1 MALHEGAPCKPKQV
15 PSQPLAFQ
23 TVIVFHP
30 GYSPPIPMFTIPAY
44 ADGSGGY
51 GVPYLAV
58 LEACRILAQ
67 NLGGT
72 LRQLN
77 SAVDIQPVSP
87 SSSRLQLKPGWYTYN
102 VAKEH
107 GQRYPIC
114 TTFRAWAPPATLP
127 PTWTGPAMGAARK
140 VVVPPSTTSSA
151 FSEVITTFDR
161 RCAVTGNTSRLECCR
176 LVPSSEAPWWRH
188 HAMGPKINDI
198 SGLPTSPA
206 NCLAL
211 RADLTTAGL
220 DSGHFVFAPYGDGA
234 NEAAVVCLCLTRWVA
249 DFAADYHLRAVTL
262 PERIHP
268 WTTFVRFAWGVFKAS
283 EDILGEFRRHHD
295 GPAVVLVPRRLVE
308 PTSSSSKRKPG
319 DEDEDEDDDN
329 DEGERRESKI
339 RRVVEDD
346 GDSAQEQESSDEEV
360 PVPFDLCH
368 PTARDLAAAERI
380 DAALHERPL
389 APYEEASGMYP
400 GYSRFLRLADE
411 YKKSHP
417 AVSALGEARVAR
429 VGEGEGGYDV

>member
-1 MALHEGAPCKPKQV
+1 MALREGAFCKPQKV
-15 PSQPLAFQ
+15 PPQPLAFQ

-51 GVPYLAV
+51 GVPYVAV

-67 NLGGT
+67 NLDGT

-77 SAVDIQPVSP
+77 TSVDIQPVSP
-87 SSSRLQLKPGWYTYN
+87 TSRLQLKPGGYTYN

-107 GQRYPIC
+107 GERYPIC

-127 PTWTGPAMGAARK
+127 AAWTGLAMGAARK
-140 VVVPPSTTSSA
+140 VVPPSTTSSA

-161 RCAVTGNTSRLECCR
+161 RCAVTGNTSRLACCR
-176 LVPSSEAPWWRH
+176 LVPPSEAPWWRH

-198 SGLPTSPA
+198 SGLLTSPA

-220 DSGHFVFAPYGDGA
+220 DEGHFGFAPYG
-234 NEAAVVCLCLTRWVA
+234 AAVVCLCLTRWVA
-249 DFAADYHLRAVTL
+249 DFALDYHLRAVTL

-268 WTTFVRFAWGVFKAS
+268 WTTFVRFAWGVFRAS
-283 EDILGEFRRHHD
+283 EDILSEFRRHHD
-295 GPAVVLVPRRLVE
+295 EPAVVEVPRGLVE
-308 PTSSSSKRKPG
+308 QPTSSKRKPG
-319 DEDEDEDDDN
+319 EEDEDDDN

-339 RRVVEDD
+339 RRVVEDED
-346 GDSAQEQESSDEEV
+346 EDSAEEQED
-360 PVPFDLCH
+360 VPFDLCH

-380 DAALHERPL
+380 DAALHARPL

-411 YKKSHP
+411 YKRSHP
-417 AVSALGEARVAR
+417 AVSALGEATSRVAR
-429 VGEGEGGYDV
+429 VGEEEGGYDVDV